1 MLRTGIG
8 MHMPTFRYRVRDRM
22 GKLLEGKIEAPTLQT
37 AGDQLYQLGYFPVS
51 IEKEEKS
58 VSFNLSDIWR
68 RFQKVNLEELILFTQ
83 QLSTL
88 YKAGL
93 PLLTGLESLKE
104 QTENKKLKETIE
116 GICRQVEGGSTLFAS
131 MSQYPEVFSPVYV
144 NMVRAGEVS
153 GMLGESLDRFVSLAE
168 RELRTRQKVREATRY
183 PKIVIISVIL
193 AFIVLI
199 SFVFPRFSQV
209 FERFNTPLP
218 LPTRMMIGINHA
230 FQSYW
235 YLFLMILIVIPF
247 FLRRYLRTESGSVF
261 WERVKMKIP
270 VFGSL
275 FLAGALSRFAHTFVM
290 LNRSGIPILQSL
302 EITSKTTQNLT
313 LSESIE
319 KIIQKVKEGRSLAE
333 AMRETQKFTPLVLQM
348 VSVGESSGTLDEM
361 MMRVTEYY
369 DLQLENSIK
378 KLSSYIEPF
387 LTLFL
392 GLVVLFL
399 ALAVFLPWWNMASL
413 FRG

>member
-1 MLRTGIG
+1 
-8 MHMPTFRYRVRDRM
+8 MPNFKYRVRDRM
-22 GKLLEGKIEAPTLQT
+22 GKLLDGTIESPTLQT
-37 AGDQLYQLGYFPVS
+37 AGDQLYQLGYYPIS
-51 IEKEEKS
+51 IEEEKPYPL
-58 VSFNLSDIWR
+58 NLSELWR
-68 RFQKVNLEELILFTQ
+68 RFQKVKLEEIVLFTQ

-104 QTENKKLKETIE
+104 QTENKKLRETIE
-116 GICRQVEGGSTLFAS
+116 GICRQIEGGSTLFQS
-131 MSQYPEVFSPVYV
+131 MSQYPDVFSPVYV

-153 GMLGESLDRFVSLAE
+153 GMLSESLDRFVMLAD
-168 RELRTRQKVREATRY
+168 RELKTRQKVRDATRY

-209 FERFNTPLP
+209 FAQFNTPLP
-218 LPTRMMIGINHA
+218 LPTRMMISINNA

-235 YLFLMILIVIPF
+235 FLFLTVIIVIP
-247 FLRRYLRTESGSVF
+247 LLLKKYLQAESGRVF
-261 WERVKMKIP
+261 WERLKMGIP

-275 FLAGALSRFAHTFVM
+275 FLAGALSRFAHTFAM
-290 LNRSGIPILQSL
+290 LNRSGIPILQAL
-302 EITSKTTQNLT
+302 EITSKTAENLT

-319 KIIQKVKEGRSLAE
+319 KMIQKVKEGKGLAD
-333 AMRETQKFTPLVLQM
+333 AMKESGRFTPLVIQM

-378 KLSSYIEPF
+378 KHSSYIEPF

-399 ALAVFLPWWNMASL
+399 ALAVFLPWWNMAQL
-413 FRG
+413 FR